1 MQAQELIEK
10 YKNIKLYQRL
20 LICMNIIAAYCGY
33 EFWYNY
39 EYAIQE
45 KTNKQFE
52 LKATQ
57 TRYNRENKKIA
68 KLPTLT
74 KDIKELNV
82 KFNIIKNKLP
92 NKFYIEKILKK
103 TSYIAEKTGIV
114 MQVFDPGEEVLS
126 NTEQKYVTR
135 PISISIKGS
144 FKQIVAFINS
154 IINLDILVNVSSY
167 DLVLVENKQQED
179 NIPIESIQKD
189 KTQMLSLTNTKE
201 RKKTYLETSLLLTI
215 YRSYNK

>member
-1 MQAQELIEK
+1 MQTQELIEK

-20 LICMNIIAAYCGY
+20 LICMNIVAAYCGY

-39 EYAIQE
+39 EYAVQE
-45 KTNKQFE
+45 KTNKQLE
-52 LKATQ
+52 LKATK

-68 KLPTLT
+68 KLPEL
-74 KDIKELNV
+74 KKEINELNI

-103 TSYIAEKTGIV
+103 TSHIAEKTGIV

-135 PISISIKGS
+135 PISISIKGR
-144 FKQIVAFINS
+144 FKQIVSFINE

-167 DLVLVENKQQED
+167 DLVLVEDKQQEE
-179 NIPIESIQKD
+179 NIPIELEQKNEN
-189 KTQMLSLTNTKE
+189 QLISLTNTKE
-201 RKKTYLETSLLLTI
+201 RKKTYLETSLVLTI
-215 YRSYNK
+215 YRSYNE